1 MNSASKSKF
10 ISVFLL
16 DLERIVWRLA
26 CENSYSYFGQEFPN
40 KSYGIS
46 RELLQE
52 ILLPHYRVIDIG
64 CGGGRLCSMAA
75 DFSQSVLGIDTD
87 VRSIEI
93 ANEYNR
99 KKNVEYRI
107 ISANSLEGLGRFD
120 IAILCGVLEHL
131 DSTSDFLRNLHKITN
146 KILIEVP
153 DFTSDPLNLI
163 RWNLNSRIYTDDD
176 HVREYTCEGVL
187 EQLKATDWD
196 VIKINQQGLMITCF
210 AVSKP

>member
-1 MNSASKSKF
+1 
-10 ISVFLL
+10 
-16 DLERIVWRLA
+16 
-26 CENSYSYFGQEFPN
+26 
-40 KSYGIS
+40 
-46 RELLQE
+46 
-52 ILLPHYRVIDIG
+52 
-64 CGGGRLCSMAA
+64 MAA